1 MNLILI
7 LIISLA
13 LNLIQGWIFV
23 SSRKKINQQ
32 EKAFRQK
39 YESAL
44 EKINRYKDALEN
56 AKIIEKEIEDE
67 KEELRASPDSALT
80 DRANN
85 LFPGMPDDNGT

>member
-1 MNLILI
+1 MNLILV

-13 LNLIQGWIFV
+13 LNVFQGWIFF
-23 SSRKKINQQ
+23 SSRKKISRQQ
-32 EKAFRQK
+32 KSFEQK

-56 AKIIEKEIEDE
+56 AEIIEKEIEDE
-67 KEELRASPDSALT
+67 KEELSETPDSALA

-85 LFPGMPDDNGT
+85 LFTGVPDDSGD